1 MIEIVESAVFKRWVR
16 GLLDRGAVA
25 RINARLRNISLGNAG
40 DVRPVGHG
48 LLEIRT
54 HHGPGYRIY
63 VLREGMRMI
72 VLCAGDKDSQ
82 RRDIA
87 TAVRL
92 AKEWRQT

>member
-1 MIEIVESAVFKRWVR
+1 MIEIIESTVFRRWVR
-16 GLLDRGAVA
+16 GLSDRSAVA

-40 DVRPVGHG
+40 DVKPVRHG
-48 LLEIRT
+48 LFEIRL

-63 VLREGMRMI
+63 VLRERMRMI

-87 TAVRL
+87 YALRL
-92 AKEWRQT
+92 AREWRWK